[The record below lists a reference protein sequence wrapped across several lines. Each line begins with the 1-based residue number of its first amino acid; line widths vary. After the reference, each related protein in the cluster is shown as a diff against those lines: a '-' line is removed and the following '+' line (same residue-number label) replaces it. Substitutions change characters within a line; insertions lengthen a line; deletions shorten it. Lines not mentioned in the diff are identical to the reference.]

1 MAVGTFEVVVP
12 GRRGARPHAWRVAAA
27 LGAVMAGCVVLVALA
42 RGGAGARS
50 EAQRG
55 SWEQRS
61 SDDIN
66 FWRLRAHG
74 QNGVPNHVNN
84 EAQMLYDR
92 GLIRRRVLKHA
103 GLHTEA
109 LQAKDSEDE
118 PPFIGA
124 DIAGAMGNG
133 RISGEGSTGNFKPM
147 PTDDYAM
154 YGPAMTFTE
163 HDVTQRRMRDMVDDE
178 GVPRAT
184 DSYQV
189 QAKDKDFL
197 KPLLDVPSGYGTL
210 NYDLGKEG
218 MYKYTR

>member
-1 MAVGTFEVVVP
+1 
-12 GRRGARPHAWRVAAA
+12 
-27 LGAVMAGCVVLVALA
+27 
-42 RGGAGARS
+42 
-50 EAQRG
+50 
-55 SWEQRS
+55 
-61 SDDIN
+61 
-66 FWRLRAHG
+66 
-74 QNGVPNHVNN
+74 
-84 EAQMLYDR
+84 
-92 GLIRRRVLKHA
+92 
-103 GLHTEA
+103 
-109 LQAKDSEDE
+109 
-118 PPFIGA
+118 
-124 DIAGAMGNG
+124 
-133 RISGEGSTGNFKPM
+133 M

>member
-1 MAVGTFEVVVP
+1 VP
-12 GRRGARPHAWRVAAA
+12 ERRGGNHPWRVAAA
-27 LGAVMAGCVVLVALA
+27 LAAVISGCVVLVALA

-61 SDDIN
+61 SHNIN
-66 FWRLRAHG
+66 FWRLRAQG
-74 QNGVPNHVNN
+74 QNGVPNSVNN
-84 EAQMLYDR
+84 EAQMLYKR
-92 GLIRRRVLKHA
+92 GLIRKGVLKHA
-103 GLHTEA
+103 GLHTQA

-133 RISGEGSTGNFKPM
+133 RISGQGSTGNFKPM
-147 PTDDYAM
+147 ATDDYAM

-163 HDVTQRRMRDMVDDE
+163 HDVTQRRLRDMVDDD
-178 GVPRAT
+178 GAPKAT
-184 DSYQV
+184 DSYQIA
-189 QAKDKDFL
+189 AKDKSFL
-197 KPLLDVPSGYGTL
+197 KPLLDVPSDYGKL
-210 NYDLGKEG
+210 DYDLGKEG